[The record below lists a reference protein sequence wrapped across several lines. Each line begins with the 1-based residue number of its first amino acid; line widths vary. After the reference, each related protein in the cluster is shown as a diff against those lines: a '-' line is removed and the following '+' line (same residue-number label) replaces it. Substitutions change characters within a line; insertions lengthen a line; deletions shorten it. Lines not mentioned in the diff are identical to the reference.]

1 MKSYTIRFN
10 DKRSI
15 LPFAIKEG
23 LKLDKKLKK
32 THEAWS
38 SLERFMRILERYFRE
53 KIYSMGFD
61 IIKNKCYERFM
72 FEKNGFLEI
81 TMDKEPKIEASFAK
95 EKKAIKFNKAL
106 DKTIRYFNKKK

>member
-15 LPFAIKEG
+15 LPFAVKEDV
-23 LKLDKKLKK
+23 KLDKKLKK
-32 THEAWS
+32 THEAWK
-38 SLERFMRILERYFRE
+38 SLEKFMKILEKYFKE

-61 IIKNKCYERFM
+61 IINNKCYERFM

-81 TMDKEPKIEASFAK
+81 VIGKNPEIEAAFSNERK
-95 EKKAIKFNKAL
+95 IKRFKKAL
-106 DKTIRYFNKKK
+106 DKTIRYFNSRK

>member
-15 LPFAIKEG
+15 LPFAVKEE

-38 SLERFMRILERYFRE
+38 SLESFMRILERHFRE

-61 IIKNKCYERFM
+61 IINNKCYERFM

-81 TMDKEPKIEASFAK
+81 VISKNPEIEAAFLN
-95 EKKAIKFNKAL
+95 EKKAIKFKKAL
-106 DKTIRYFNKKK
+106 DKTIKYFKSRK

>member
-1 MKSYTIRFN
+1 MKPYTISFA
-10 DKRSI
+10 DKKGR
-15 LPFAIKEG
+15 LPFAIKENIR
-23 LKLDKKLKK
+23 LDKKLKQAQDSWK
-32 THEAWS
+32 
-38 SLERFMRILERYFRE
+38 SLEKFMRILEKNFRE

-61 IIKNKCYERFM
+61 IINNKCYERFM